1 VSLPSS
7 VVLSALEFD
16 VLWAGQRFPRRHVV
30 LEVPSPGATHS
41 ERAKLEAQAWASL
54 GERGLARGTRADSEL
69 SDQLAVL
76 ANPKQSVDVWVW
88 TDREIRALAAS
99 AGNTA
104 LLAVVDGGQVWL
116 IPARPTSYVPAAVSV
131 AGECPAGG
139 GRSVSVPLETLRVAE
154 EQVGGDATAMI
165 TALNR
170 RGVALPDAQELAGMF
185 ANIEARGQF
194 GAERTLR
201 DGRIRRADRVIAF
214 HDTDWGRYLY
224 LVRSEG
230 GRASWVTVTPA
241 NNARI
246 VENVEELLD
255 EL

>member
-7 VVLSALEFD
+7 VVVSALEFD

-30 LEVPSPGATHS
+30 LDVPSPGATHS

-54 GERGLARGTRADSEL
+54 GERGLAKGTRADSEL
-69 SDQLAVL
+69 ADQLALL
-76 ANPKQSVDVWVW
+76 ANPKQAVDVWVW
-88 TDREIRALAAS
+88 TDREIRAFAAS
-99 AGNTA
+99 SDNNA

-116 IPARPTSYVPAAVSV
+116 IPSRPTSFVRSAVSV

-139 GRSVSVPLETLRVAE
+139 GHSVSVPLETLRAAE
-154 EQVGGDATAMI
+154 EDVGGDATAII
-165 TALNR
+165 TALQR
-170 RGVALPDAQELAGMF
+170 HGVALPDAQELAGMLT
-185 ANIEARGQF
+185 NIEARGQF
-194 GAERTLR
+194 GAQRTLR
-201 DGRIRRADRVIAF
+201 DGRIRRADRVVAF

-224 LVRSEG
+224 LARSEG
-230 GRASWVTVTPA
+230 GRAPWVTVAPA

-246 VENVEELLD
+246 AENVVELLD

>member
-1 VSLPSS
+1 MSLPSS

-30 LEVPSPGATHS
+30 LDVPSPGATHS
-41 ERAKLEAQAWASL
+41 ERAKLEAQVWGSL
-54 GERGLARGTRADSEL
+54 GERGLAKGTRADSEL
-69 SDQLAVL
+69 ADQLALL
-76 ANPKQSVDVWVW
+76 ANPKQAIDVWVW

-99 AGNTA
+99 TGNSA
-104 LLAVVDGGQVWL
+104 LLAVVDSDQVWL
-116 IPARPTSYVPAAVSV
+116 IPARPTSFVRSAVSV

-139 GRSVSVPLETLRVAE
+139 GRSVSVPLETLRAAE
-154 EQVGGDATAMI
+154 QQVGGDPTAII

-170 RGVALPDAQELAGMF
+170 RGVDLTDAQELAAMF
-185 ANIEARGQF
+185 TNIEARGQF
-194 GAERTLR
+194 GAELTLR
-201 DGRIRRADRVIAF
+201 DGRIRRADRVVAF

-224 LVRSEG
+224 LTRSDG
-230 GRASWVTVTPA
+230 GRAPWVTVAPA

-246 VENVEELLD
+246 AENITELLD

>member
-1 VSLPSS
+1 MSLPSS

-16 VLWAGQRFPRRHVV
+16 VLWAAQRFPRRHVV
-30 LEVPSPGATHS
+30 LDVPSAGATHS

-54 GERGLARGTRADSEL
+54 GERGLATGTRAQSEL
-69 SDQLAVL
+69 ADQLALL
-76 ANPKQSVDVWVW
+76 ANPKQAVDIWVW

-99 AGNTA
+99 NASTA
-104 LLAVVDGGQVWL
+104 LLAVVDNDQVWL
-116 IPARPTSYVPAAVSV
+116 IPARPTSFVQAAVSV

-139 GRSVSVPLETLRVAE
+139 GRSVSVPLETLRAAE
-154 EQVGGDATAMI
+154 EESGGEAPAVI

-170 RGVALPDAQELAGMF
+170 HGVALADAQELAAMF
-185 ANIEARGQF
+185 TNIEARGQF
-194 GAERTLR
+194 GAELTLR
-201 DGRIRRADRVIAF
+201 DGRIRRADRVVAF

-224 LVRSEG
+224 LARSEG
-230 GRASWVTVTPA
+230 GRAPWVTVAPA

-246 VENVEELLD
+246 AENVAELLD

>member
-1 VSLPSS
+1 VSVPSS

-16 VLWAGQRFPRRHVV
+16 VAWTAQRFPRRHVV
-30 LEVPSPGATHS
+30 LDVPSPGATHS

-54 GERGLARGTRADSEL
+54 GERGMAKGTRADSEL
-69 SDQLAVL
+69 ADQLALL
-76 ANPKQSVDVWVW
+76 ANPKLAVDVWVW

-99 AGNTA
+99 SDNTA
-104 LLAVVDGGQVWL
+104 LLAVVDKGQVWL
-116 IPARPTSYVPAAVSV
+116 IPARPTSFTQSAVSV

-139 GRSVSVPLETLRVAE
+139 GRSVSLPLDTLRKAE
-154 EQVGGDATAMI
+154 QEVGGDVTALI

-170 RGVALPDAQELAGMF
+170 RGVALSDAQELAAMF
-185 ANIEARGQF
+185 TNIEARGQF
-194 GAERTLR
+194 GAQRTLR
-201 DGRIRRADRVIAF
+201 DGRVRRADRVVAF

-224 LVRSEG
+224 LARSEG
-230 GRASWVTVTPA
+230 GRDPWVTVTPA

-246 VENVEELLD
+246 AENVAELLD